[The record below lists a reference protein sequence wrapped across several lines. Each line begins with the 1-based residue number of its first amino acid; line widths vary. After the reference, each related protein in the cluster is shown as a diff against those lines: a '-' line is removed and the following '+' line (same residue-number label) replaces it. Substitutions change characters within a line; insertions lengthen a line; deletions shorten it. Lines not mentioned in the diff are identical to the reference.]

1 MGGAAHFSRSR
12 VLCRTS
18 QIVVALTIAI
28 ATIGNVSPASAAAAV
43 NNSTSVSNYSQCA
56 NGAPGTTTTP
66 PNACTGW
73 INGDLNA
80 QNSQYREDQVV
91 PQRLALTVSSR
102 NTVTDH
108 SISLQYLARKGS
120 ASAHSYDSL
129 ATWNDT
135 QSAAN
140 PCQGLSSS
148 LCTGTPSTTPILAD
162 NTPVPPA
169 TSGGTTTSAHQLT
182 GQVWTMYGGT
192 LTSQSAYT
200 HSAASSP

>member
-12 VLCRTS
+12 VLRRTS
-18 QIVVALTIAI
+18 QIVVALTIVI
-28 ATIGNVSPASAAAAV
+28 ATIGNVSPALAAAV

-91 PQRLALTVSSR
+91 PQRLALSVSSR

-120 ASAHSYDSL
+120 ASAHAYDSL
-129 ATWNDT
+129 A
-135 QSAAN
+135 
-140 PCQGLSSS
+140 
-148 LCTGTPSTTPILAD
+148 
-162 NTPVPPA
+162 
-169 TSGGTTTSAHQLT
+169 
-182 GQVWTMYGGT
+182 
-192 LTSQSAYT
+192 
-200 HSAASSP
+200 